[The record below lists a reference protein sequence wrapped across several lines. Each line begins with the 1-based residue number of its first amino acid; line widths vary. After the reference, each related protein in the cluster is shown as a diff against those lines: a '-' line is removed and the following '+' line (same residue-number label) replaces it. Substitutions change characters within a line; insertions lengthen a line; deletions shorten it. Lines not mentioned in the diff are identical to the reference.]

1 MVYKHLRLRLT
12 ISNLLVGRSS
22 WYFIQN
28 QSATGEITM
37 EKKLLELIEHKAR
50 MTVEE
55 IAEELNVSVNE
66 VVSLIADLESKKVI
80 CGYDTIINWDKVTE
94 EKCNALIEVKV
105 TPQRGTGFDRIAD
118 RISRFD
124 EVDSIYLMSG
134 TYDFMVIING
144 RSMKE
149 VSSFVFEKIS
159 TIDFIQSTT
168 THFVLK
174 KYKDHG
180 VQMSDKP
187 SNKRTNIVL

>member
-1 MVYKHLRLRLT
+1 
-12 ISNLLVGRSS
+12 
-22 WYFIQN
+22 
-28 QSATGEITM
+28 M
-37 EKKLLELIEHKAR
+37 ERKLLELIEHKAKLS
-50 MTVEE
+50 VEE
-55 IAEELNVSVNE
+55 IAEELDISANE

-105 TPQRGTGFDRIAD
+105 TPQRGSGFDRIAE
-118 RISRFD
+118 RISKFD

-134 TYDFMVIING
+134 TYDFMIIING

-159 TIDFIQSTT
+159 TIDFIQSTA

-180 VQMSDKP
+180 VLMGDKP
-187 SNKRTNIVL
+187 VNKRTNIVL

>member
-1 MVYKHLRLRLT
+1 M
-12 ISNLLVGRSS
+12 G
-22 WYFIQN
+22 
-28 QSATGEITM
+28 
-37 EKKLLELIEHKAR
+37 KKLLELIEHNAK

-55 IAEELNVSVNE
+55 IAEELGASVNE
-66 VVSLIADLESKKVI
+66 IISLIADLEAKKVI

-124 EVDSIYLMSG
+124 EVDSVYLMSG

-159 TIDFIQSTT
+159 TIDFIQSTA

-180 VQMSDKP
+180 VQMGDKP
-187 SNKRTNIVL
+187 TNKRTNIVL

>member
-1 MVYKHLRLRLT
+1 
-12 ISNLLVGRSS
+12 
-22 WYFIQN
+22 
-28 QSATGEITM
+28 M
-37 EKKLLELIEHKAR
+37 EKKLLALIEHNAKLS
-50 MTVEE
+50 VEE
-55 IAEELNVSVNE
+55 ISEELGVSANE
-66 VVSLIADLESKKVI
+66 VVSKIAELESKKVI

-105 TPQRGTGFDRIAD
+105 TPQRGTGFDRIAE

-124 EVDSIYLMSG
+124 EVDSVYLMSG

-159 TIDFIQSTT
+159 TIDFIQATT

-180 VQMSDKP
+180 VQMGDKP
-187 SNKRTNIVL
+187 ANKRTNIVL

>member
-1 MVYKHLRLRLT
+1 
-12 ISNLLVGRSS
+12 
-22 WYFIQN
+22 
-28 QSATGEITM
+28 M
-37 EKKLLELIEHKAR
+37 EKKLLELIEHNAK
-50 MTVEE
+50 MSVEE
-55 IAEELNVSVNE
+55 IAEELNTTPDCVVSVVAE
-66 VVSLIADLESKKVI
+66 LETRKVI

-94 EKCNALIEVKV
+94 EKCTALIEVKV

-118 RISRFD
+118 RISKFD
-124 EVDSIYLMSG
+124 EVDSVFLMSG
-134 TYDFMVIING
+134 TYDFMVTISG

-180 VQMSDKP
+180 TMMGDKP
-187 SNKRTNIVL
+187 TNKRTNIVL